1 MTAPADTGVPVRRS
15 TLEAGPY
22 IPAEQADNQRQ
33 VFDVEDVV
41 MLGDSGHWPFA
52 DNPEAVAGAVLPF
65 LERHVQT
72 QTPR

>member
-1 MTAPADTGVPVRRS
+1 MNGFS
-15 TLEAGPY
+15 
-22 IPAEQADNQRQ
+22 
-33 VFDVEDVV
+33 
-41 MLGDSGHWPFA
+41 SGHWPFA